1 MRGTRATDAEP
12 QLLTLN
18 PSQRVLPI
26 SHEQPCLESCDI
38 LLLNHANRTGRQV
51 TAWTPEDVHVYNPG
65 EIGARLYPGATL
77 RSDIPIVDTEIGTT
91 YILILVGDVLNDN

>member
-1 MRGTRATDAEP
+1 MSTREAQQSPCRT
-12 QLLTLN
+12 LLP
-18 PSQRVLPI
+18 PSPLF
-26 SHEQPCLESCDI
+26 
-38 LLLNHANRTGRQV
+38 AQV
-51 TAWTPEDVHVYNPG
+51 TAWTPEGVHVYNPG

>member
-1 MRGTRATDAEP
+1 M
-12 QLLTLN
+12 
-18 PSQRVLPI
+18 
-26 SHEQPCLESCDI
+26 
-38 LLLNHANRTGRQV
+38 
-51 TAWTPEDVHVYNPG
+51 YNPG